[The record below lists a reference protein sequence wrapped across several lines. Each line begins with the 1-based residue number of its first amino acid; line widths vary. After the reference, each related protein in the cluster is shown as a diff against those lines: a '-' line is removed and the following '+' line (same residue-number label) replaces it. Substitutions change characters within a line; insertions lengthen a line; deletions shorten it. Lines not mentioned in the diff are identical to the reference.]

1 MTQPYPLTEVFTNI
15 CPRTL
20 GGIKRLGKV
29 RYSYPS
35 RMNGMAG
42 MIQQPYPPLMYVFTN
57 YLYTLR
63 AISLEHFLNEAL
75 KRYRY

>member
-42 MIQQPYPPLMYVFTN
+42 MIQQPYPPPYVCV
-57 YLYTLR
+57 YELPVHLKSYIPRTLP
-63 AISLEHFLNEAL
+63 E
-75 KRYRY
+75 